1 MRHRDRGK
9 GRGFSYMDM
18 DGRMRKMVLDD
29 FHRPTF
35 CSGCRGVLVYR
46 GLGEYQCEDCGAF
59 EYDDYGKVR
68 NYLDRHRGA
77 NVAEISDATG
87 VTHKSIRDMIKD
99 SRFEVI
105 NNAGGYIRCEMCGA
119 NINSGRLC
127 SKCEMIYHRQ
137 IEEEARA
144 KRKAAIHAGSAGMQG
159 ESGSKRFTR
168 ER

>member
-1 MRHRDRGK
+1 
-9 GRGFSYMDM
+9 MDE
-18 DGRMRKMVLDD
+18 RMKKLVLED

-35 CSGCRGVLVYR
+35 CNKCKGVLVYR

-59 EYDDYGKVR
+59 DYDDYGKVR

-77 NVAEISDATG
+77 NVAEISEATG

-99 SRFEVI
+99 NRFEVI
-105 NNAGGYIRCEMCGA
+105 NNAGGYIRCEMCGT
-119 NINSGRLC
+119 NISSGRLC
-127 SKCEMIYHRQ
+127 GKCEMQYHRQ
-137 IEEEARA
+137 MEAEARTR
-144 KRKAAIHAGSAGMQG
+144 RKAAISGGSAGVHG

>member
-1 MRHRDRGK
+1 
-9 GRGFSYMDM
+9 MDL
-18 DGRMRKMVLDD
+18 DERMKKLVLED

-35 CSGCRGVLVYR
+35 CNKCKGVLVYR

-59 EYDDYGKVR
+59 DYDDYGKVR

-77 NVAEISDATG
+77 NVAEISEATG

-99 SRFEVI
+99 NRFEVI
-105 NNAGGYIRCEMCGA
+105 NNAGGYIRCEMCGT
-119 NINSGRLC
+119 NISSGRLC
-127 SKCEMIYHRQ
+127 GKCEMQYHRQ
-137 IEEEARA
+137 MEAEARTR
-144 KRKAAIHAGSAGMQG
+144 RKAAISGGSAGVHG

>member
-1 MRHRDRGK
+1 MD
-9 GRGFSYMDM
+9 MDM
-18 DGRMRKMVLDD
+18 DGRLRRMILDD

-99 SRFEVI
+99 NRFEVI
-105 NNAGGYIRCEMCGA
+105 NNAGGYIRCEMCGV

-144 KRKAAIHAGSAGMQG
+144 KRKAAIRAGSAGKQG

>member
-1 MRHRDRGK
+1 
-9 GRGFSYMDM
+9 MDE
-18 DGRMRKMVLDD
+18 RMKKLVLED

-35 CSGCRGVLVYR
+35 CNQCKGVLVYR

-59 EYDDYGKVR
+59 DYDDYGKVR

-77 NVAEISDATG
+77 NVAEISEATG

-99 SRFEVI
+99 NRFEVI
-105 NNAGGYIRCEMCGA
+105 NNAGGYIRCEMCGT
-119 NINSGRLC
+119 NISSGRLC
-127 SKCEMIYHRQ
+127 GKCEMQYHRQ
-137 IEEEARA
+137 MEAEARTR
-144 KRKAAIHAGSAGMQG
+144 RKAAISGGSTGVHG

>member
-1 MRHRDRGK
+1 
-9 GRGFSYMDM
+9 MDL
-18 DGRMRKMVLDD
+18 DERMKKLVLED

-35 CSGCRGVLVYR
+35 CSKCKGVLVYK
-46 GLGEYQCEDCGAF
+46 GLGEYQCEDCGASD
-59 EYDDYGKVR
+59 YDDYGKVR

-77 NVAEISDATG
+77 NVAEISEATG

-99 SRFEVI
+99 NRFEVI

-119 NINSGRLC
+119 NISSGRLC
-127 SKCEMIYHRQ
+127 GKCEMQYHRQ
-137 IEEEARA
+137 MEAEARA
-144 KRKAAIHAGSAGMQG
+144 RRKAAISGGSTGFHG

>member
-1 MRHRDRGK
+1 
-9 GRGFSYMDM
+9 MDE
-18 DGRMRKMVLDD
+18 RMKKLVLED

-35 CSGCRGVLVYR
+35 CNKCKGVLVYR

-59 EYDDYGKVR
+59 DYDDYGRVR

-77 NVAEISDATG
+77 NVAEISEATG

-99 SRFEVI
+99 NRFEVI
-105 NNAGGYIRCEMCGA
+105 NNAGGYIRCEMCGT
-119 NINSGRLC
+119 NISSGRLC
-127 SKCEMIYHRQ
+127 GKCEMQYHRQ
-137 IEEEARA
+137 MEAEARTR
-144 KRKAAIHAGSAGMQG
+144 RKAAISGGSAGVHG